1 MKRTWVFALP
11 VNREIVIYDENVEDY
26 VSKFISE
33 DWAKRLVDNTNVAI
47 KSWESDTPDGLSN
60 YYPPV
65 IKEHKLDGWRGGD
78 IISAKIGGQADRHGV
93 YLQIDWRDK
102 TWEQIESLETQ
113 HISIGTTSDYTDS
126 RGRKF
131 DTIIK
136 ELSLT
141 EDPRL
146 KDIGTIQDTIRLQLA
161 ETLNNKV
168 EVEMTPEEMVE
179 ALAKLLARIEELEKQ
194 VGELKGEEV
203 VAEEGAEEVIA
214 EELSEDMPKD
224 EDELAV
230 QLADKLVAKA
240 AKIAEAKLL
249 KLRLNDGPTAPAP
262 KKLDPL
268 AKAKASGLKGRAA
281 VEAALGNK

>member
-161 ETLNNKV
+161 ETLKTKE
-168 EVEMTPEEMVE
+168 EVKMTPEEMVE
-179 ALAKLLARIEELEKQ
+179 AIAKLLARIEELEKQ
-194 VGELKGEEV
+194 VGELKGEAV
-203 VAEEGAEEVIA
+203 VEEAGAEEVIA
-214 EELSEDMPKD
+214 EELSEED
-224 EDELAV
+224 EDKIAME
-230 QLADKLVAKA
+230 LADKLVVRATKL
-240 AKIAEAKLL
+240 AEAKLL
-249 KLRLNDGPTAPAP
+249 KLRLNDGPAHNSP

-268 AKAKASGLKGRAA
+268 AKAKAQGLKGRAA